1 MAQPERD
8 PSCLFCRIIAGEL
21 PSTMIYENDAA
32 IVVADIAPQAP
43 VHVLAMP
50 RRHIPSIADIAPSDA
65 TTLAAVLDAA
75 NSAARLQ
82 GIGDSGYRLIVN
94 FGVDAGQSVQHLHV
108 HVMGGRALALP
119 LA

>member
-1 MAQPERD
+1 MTPLERD
-8 PSCLFCRIIAGEL
+8 PACLFCRIIAGEL
-21 PSTMIYENDAA
+21 PGTLIYENDEA
-32 IVVADIAPQAP
+32 VVIADIAPQTP

-50 RRHIPSIADIAPSDA
+50 RRHIASIADIAPSDA

-82 GIGDSGYRLIVN
+82 GIGDSGYRLIIN
-94 FGVDAGQSVQHLHV
+94 YGVDAGQSVPHLHV